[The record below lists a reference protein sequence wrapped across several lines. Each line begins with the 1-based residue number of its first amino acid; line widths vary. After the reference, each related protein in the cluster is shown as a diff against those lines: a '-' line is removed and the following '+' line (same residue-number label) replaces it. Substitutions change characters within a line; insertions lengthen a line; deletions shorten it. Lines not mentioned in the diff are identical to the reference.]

1 MADEERMASLKEKK
15 RKFDLMREDRSYS
28 GSGAK
33 RPAPPVLKTKA
44 ASTLKTVADEP
55 RELIKKST
63 SKGSGSMEQKP
74 YFNRLIDK
82 AMARSKK
89 TDKVGMGGRSV
100 SKEKGLFTR
109 TVDGKDQMVR
119 EKTKVVKRA
128 SGTVKKTVTKGKG
141 VEGSV
146 IGRYK
151 DVKRFK

>member
-15 RKFDLMREDRSYS
+15 RKFDLIREDRSYS
-28 GSGAK
+28 GAAK
-33 RPAPPVLKTKA
+33 RPTPPVLKTKA

-55 RELIKKST
+55 RGLMSKSTPVKPVKKS
-63 SKGSGSMEQKP
+63 SIKGLM
-74 YFNRLIDK
+74 DK
-82 AMARSKK
+82 AMSRYKK

-119 EKTKVVKRA
+119 EKTKTVTKA
-128 SGTVKKTVTKGKG
+128 DGTVKKTVTKGKG
-141 VEGSV
+141 VMGSN

>member
-1 MADEERMASLKEKK
+1 MSDEEK
-15 RKFDLMREDRSYS
+15 RRKLNLMREDRKA
-28 GSGAK
+28 GAS
-33 RPAPPVLKTKA
+33 RPTPPVLKTKKA
-44 ASTLKTVADEP
+44 TELKTSAGMNKEIMN
-55 RELIKKST
+55 REIP
-63 SKGSGSMEQKP
+63 KGQGRTEVKP
-74 YFNRLIDK
+74 YFNQLIDK
-82 AMARSKK
+82 AMSRSKK

-100 SKEKGLFTR
+100 SKEKGLSTR
-109 TVDGKDQMVR
+109 TVDGKDQIVR